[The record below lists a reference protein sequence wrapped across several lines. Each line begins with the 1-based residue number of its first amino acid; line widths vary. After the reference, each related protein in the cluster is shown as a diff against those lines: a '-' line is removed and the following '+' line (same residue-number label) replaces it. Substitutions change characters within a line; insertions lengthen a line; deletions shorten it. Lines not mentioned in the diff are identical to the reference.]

1 VVQRAEEQDGVEAGR
16 GGGEVAGVADRRG
29 DVARPRGQAPGLVDV
44 PGDPVDQVDVVAVGG
59 QPGGVDPGAA
69 ADVQD
74 PPGGRGEMAPDD
86 LAGAQQLELPE
97 PARDPLPLVD
107 LPVVVLDDLV
117 GEAVHRQARRY
128 SCTAQVLPSG
138 SSKNR

>member
-1 VVQRAEEQDGVEAGR
+1 VVERAQEQDGVDTR
-16 GGGEVAGVADRRG
+16 PGGGEVAGVADRHG
-29 DVARPRGQAPGLVDV
+29 DPAGPWGEAPGPVRV

-59 QPGGVDPGAA
+59 QPGGVDAGAP

-74 PPGGRGEMAPDD
+74 PPGGRGEMPPDD
-86 LAGAQQLELPE
+86 LAGAQQLQLPE
-97 PARDPLPLVD
+97 PPADPLPLVD
-107 LPVVVLDDLV
+107 LTLVVLDDLV
-117 GEAVHRQARRY
+117 GEPVHGQERLY